1 MTTKQLII
9 SNHIKLDLQHNKILR
24 DKKILSLHYRKF
36 YNIIKKNLSR
46 KSGVILEIG
55 SNNSDIKKIIKKCIT
70 SNYYLNKKIDKKI
83 NIYKLK
89 IKNNS
94 ISNLIM
100 IDVFHHLRY
109 PGYALDQINKKLK
122 KKGKIIMIEP
132 AMGLIPRIIYH
143 FFHPEPNGMSFDVKW
158 YKKPK
163 NIHIFKN
170 TYFAAQGLSW
180 RAFYRKELKLPKNL
194 IINKVEPFSHFAW
207 IASGGY
213 SFPSLYPTFLYK
225 FISII
230 DDLLTVISKEFFSA
244 KMLIVLEKK

>member
-1 MTTKQLII
+1 
-9 SNHIKLDLQHNKILR
+9 
-24 DKKILSLHYRKF
+24 
-36 YNIIKKNLSR
+36 
-46 KSGVILEIG
+46 
-55 SNNSDIKKIIKKCIT
+55 
-70 SNYYLNKKIDKKI
+70 
-83 NIYKLK
+83 
-89 IKNNS
+89 
-94 ISNLIM
+94 
-100 IDVFHHLRY
+100 
-109 PGYALDQINKKLK
+109 
-122 KKGKIIMIEP
+122 
-132 AMGLIPRIIYH
+132 
-143 FFHPEPNGMSFDVKW
+143 MSFDVKW

-244 KMLIVLEKK
+244 KMLIVLEKNEYSNYYWI

>member
-1 MTTKQLII
+1 MI
-9 SNHIKLDLQHNKILR
+9 SNHIKLDIQHNKILR
-24 DKKILSLHYRKF
+24 DKKILSLHYKKF
-36 YNIIKKNLSR
+36 YNIIKQNLSS

-55 SNNSDIKKIIKKCIT
+55 SNNSDIKKVIKKCIT

-100 IDVFHHLRY
+100 IDVFHHLKY

-122 KKGKIIMIEP
+122 KKGKIIMVEP

-170 TYFAAQGLSW
+170 SYFAAQGLSW

-230 DDLLTVISKEFFSA
+230 DDFLTVISKEFFSA